1 MRLSAAAIA
10 LALALPAA
18 AAEPARGLTGAYD
31 PANPFAKMLRGE
43 TPVPAIHEDAT
54 VLAFV
59 PLGAAAPGHA
69 LVIPKRP
76 VRNLLEMTPAEMG
89 QVLEVARKVAIAQ
102 QRALGA
108 TGFKI
113 VQNNGVTSDQHVYH
127 AHFHVIPSYG
137 APNDPAAHRKE
148 VPYAERA
155 AMAARLKAAWP
166 RD

>member
-1 MRLSAAAIA
+1 MIALLIAAAV
-10 LALALPAA
+10 AA
-18 AAEPARGLTGAYD
+18 QPVEPARGLTGAYD
-31 PANPFAKMLRGE
+31 PANPFAQMLRGE
-43 TPVPAIHEDAT
+43 MPVPIIYEDAT

-69 LVIPKRP
+69 LVIPKRA

-89 QVLEVARKVAIAQ
+89 HVLEVARKVAIAQ
-102 QRALGA
+102 QRALGT

-113 VQNNGVTSDQHVYH
+113 TQNNGVTSDQHVYH

-148 VPYAERA
+148 VPYAERET
-155 AMAARLKAAWP
+155 MAAKLKAAWP
-166 RD
+166 TD